1 MVMIERIET
10 AKRYVWAFVELG
22 FIALLAI
29 LLIYMLLGEGSGE
42 YVTSVAGNVAKFASE
57 ASTSL
62 IGIGIILAIV
72 YLISQRLGFSR
83 EPDARKSRSVPAKSK
98 SVPARIRPDTKSQ
111 TPQNEPRRARLPGK
125 AKPAGKT
132 PRRS

>member
-1 MVMIERIET
+1 MET

-29 LLIYMLLGEGSGE
+29 LLIHLLLGEGSGE
-42 YVTSVAGNVAKFASE
+42 YVTSVAGNVTKFASE

-62 IGIGIILAIV
+62 IGISIILAIV

-83 EPDARKSRSVPAKSK
+83 EPDAPKSRSM
-98 SVPARIRPDTKSQ
+98 PARIRPEIKSQ
-111 TPQNEPRRARLPGK
+111 PPKNEPPQRARLPRK
-125 AKPAGKT
+125 PKPAGKK